1 MVGRGRG
8 LAMSQP
14 AGYPDPDL
22 QQRQA
27 ADPAKCVWLA
37 ASAGSGKTKVLTD
50 RVLTL
55 LLGDTPP
62 GHILCLT
69 FTKAAAAEMA
79 NRVTERLADWA
90 TVDSAALAKILGD
103 LLGRAPE
110 ESETER
116 ARRLFA
122 EVLDVPGG
130 LKIQTIHSFCESLIA
145 RFPFE
150 SGIPPHFDIMDERS
164 VAELMIRARD
174 RMLAGASTESSL
186 TEALAVLT
194 RHVQEDRF
202 AGLIASMSQERGRLH
217 RGLVAKGGLQP
228 AIANIYRKFE
238 VESDDTVDDVRASAV
253 ADDAIDKSALTQAA
267 AALSQGT
274 EKTDQPRGQLLSN
287 WLESDLSGRLERFDD
302 YIALYLTQSGE
313 CRKRLITAG
322 ALKADPGAEE
332 ILEREAARLIAVQEH
347 LRAVVTAESSAAL
360 LRLGAALLDE
370 YDLIKRRMVWLDYD
384 DLIYMA
390 RDLLSRPGIAPWV
403 LFKLDGGLD
412 HILIDEA
419 QDTNPEQWQIVA
431 ALADE
436 FFAGESARPELRTL
450 FAVGDVKQSIFSFQR
465 AEPALFERYRQEF
478 RAQAK
483 AVERQWGDLDLSVSF
498 RSTDAVLAAVDAVFA
513 RTPAKD
519 GVIEGDQILKHHPY
533 RSGAA
538 GLVELWPAVGPE
550 PADPLPAWTPPV
562 ERIAD
567 DNPSRRLAELIAAKI
582 AGWIGNEI
590 LPSHGRPL
598 RAGDFMI
605 LLRRRSGFMAEIVA
619 ALKAKNVAVA
629 GVDRM
634 MLTEQLAVM
643 DLMALGRFLLLPED
657 DLTLAVILKSP
668 LFGFDE
674 EQLFRLAYDRGADSL
689 WRRLTQLR
697 NDDPAFA
704 SAGAW
709 LESLLARTGFERPYE
724 LFASVLAAPV
734 PAEGTGREAMIR
746 RLGPECE
753 DPIDEFLNLAMSHER
768 THIPSL
774 EGFLHWMEAGA
785 VEIKRDLEQGS
796 ADEVRVMT
804 VHGAKGLQAP
814 VVFLPDTMAKPTA
827 SPEILW
833 QDALPLWSP
842 RRQFEPSLSRGL
854 RAEAEARRDQEYRRL
869 LYVAMTRAED
879 RLYICG
885 HHGAQKP
892 ADDCWYALMREGLGE
907 VANPMEFKFSAEISR
922 GWQGEGLQ
930 LETAQRADVDARE
943 PISSAADTVPLPDWV
958 DFDAPAEA
966 TPPKPLAPSR
976 PGDDPPVASPLGV
989 DRGERFKRGLLIH
1002 RLLQT
1007 LPDLEPAARRNAA
1020 ERMLDRKGI
1029 GLVPEERENIVAT
1042 VFRVLDDPEFADL
1055 FGPNSKAEVPLVG
1068 TVDMAHGLEVVSGQV
1083 DRLLVRDEEVLVVDY
1098 KSLRPP
1104 PDRENDVPTPYIRQ
1118 MAAYRA
1124 LLQGV
1129 WPDRS
1134 VKCALLWTENPS
1146 LMLLEDALLDSY
1158 STAP

>member
-1 MVGRGRG
+1 MTD
-8 LAMSQP
+8 P
-14 AGYPDPDL
+14 ASRPDPDS
-22 QQRQA
+22 QQREA

-79 NRVTERLADWA
+79 NRVTERLAEWA
-90 TVDSAALAKILGD
+90 TADGAALAEMLHK
-103 LLGRAPE
+103 LLDRPAE
-110 ESETER
+110 TTETER

-122 EVLDVPGG
+122 QVLDVPGG

-145 RFPFE
+145 RFPLE

-164 VAELMIRARD
+164 ASELMLRARD
-174 RMLAGASTESSL
+174 QMLAEADHEDELSGALS
-186 TEALAVLT
+186 VLT

-202 AGLIASMSQERGRLH
+202 AGLIAALSQERGRLH
-217 RGLVAKGGLQP
+217 RGLIEQGGFEP
-228 AIANIYRKFE
+228 AIANIYRRLGVAE
-238 VESDDTVDDVRASAV
+238 AETVVTVRRAAV
-253 ADDAIDKSALTQAA
+253 ADDVLDRSALNRATK
-267 AALSQGT
+267 ALAKGT
-274 EKTDQPRGQLLSN
+274 ERTDQPRGRLLAD
-287 WLESDLSGRLERFDD
+287 WLDRDADARLETFDD
-302 YIALYLTQSGE
+302 YLEVFLTQAGE
-313 CRKRLITAG
+313 CRKRLLTAG
-322 ALKADPGAEE
+322 AQNADPDAEE
-332 ILEREAARLIAVQEH
+332 ILRREAERLMAVLER
-347 LRAVVTAESSAAL
+347 LRSVITAESSTAL
-360 LRLGAALLDE
+360 LRLGRALLDGYE
-370 YDLIKRRMVWLDYD
+370 FIKRRMVWLDYD
-384 DLIYMA
+384 DLIYVA
-390 RDLLSRPGIAPWV
+390 RALLTRPGVAPWV

-431 ALADE
+431 ALAEE
-436 FFAGESARPELRTL
+436 FFTGESARPELRTL

-465 AEPALFERYRQEF
+465 ADPALFERYRRDF
-478 RAQAK
+478 RSQAQA
-483 AVERQWGDLDLSVSF
+483 VDREWGDLDLSVSF

-513 RTPAKD
+513 KSPAKD
-519 GVIEGDQILKHHPY
+519 GVVEGEQPLAHHPH
-533 RSGAA
+533 RAGAA
-538 GLVELWPAVGPE
+538 GLVQLWPPVGPE
-550 PADPLPAWTPPV
+550 PADPLAPWTPPV
-562 ERIAD
+562 ERLAD

-582 AGWIGNEI
+582 DGWIGTEI
-590 LPSHGRPL
+590 LPSRGRPL

-619 ALKAKNVAVA
+619 ALKAKRIAVA

-657 DLTLAVILKSP
+657 DLTLAVILKST
-668 LFGFDE
+668 LFGLNED
-674 EQLFRLAYDRGADSL
+674 QLFRLAYDRGRDSL
-689 WRRLTQLR
+689 WRRLTR
-697 NDDPAFA
+697 FAGEEPAFA
-704 SAGAW
+704 AAGDW
-709 LESLLARTGFERPYE
+709 LQDLLAKTGFDRPYE
-724 LFASVLAAPV
+724 LFAAVMAGSV
-734 PAEGTGREAMIR
+734 PAGGTGREAMLR

-753 DPIDEFLNLAMSHER
+753 DPVDEFLNLAMNYER

-785 VEIKRDLEQGS
+785 VEIKRDLEQGN

-814 VVFLPDTMAKPTA
+814 VVILPDTMAKPTA

-833 QDALPLWSP
+833 QGGLPLWSP

-854 RAEAEARRDQEYRRL
+854 RTEADADRDREYRRL

-885 HHGAQKP
+885 HHGAQTP
-892 ADDCWYALMREGLGE
+892 SDDCWYELVRDGLSRAAE
-907 VANPMEFKFSAEISR
+907 PADFDFSADIAQ
-922 GWQGEGLQ
+922 GWQGGGLRI
-930 LETAQRADVDARE
+930 ETPQRAETKPDEPVADAGE
-943 PISSAADTVPLPDWV
+943 AAAVPAWV
-958 DFDAPAEA
+958 GTDAPAEA

-976 PGDDPPVASPLGV
+976 PVDDPPAASPLGA
-989 DRGERFKRGLLIH
+989 DNGQRFKRGLLIH

-1007 LPDLEPAARRNAA
+1007 LPELDAGARAAAV
-1020 ERMLDRKGI
+1020 ERMLRNKALALTPEDRDDIAK
-1029 GLVPEERENIVAT
+1029 T
-1042 VFRVLDDPEFADL
+1042 VMRVLDDPAFADL
-1055 FGPNSKAEVPLVG
+1055 FGPGSKAEVPLIG
-1068 TVDMAHGLEVVSGQV
+1068 TVEMAHGIEVVSGQV
-1083 DRLLVRDEEVLVVDY
+1083 DRLVVRDDEVLVVDY

-1104 PDRENDVPTPYIRQ
+1104 PVSGEKVPAAYLHQ
-1118 MAAYRA
+1118 MASYRA
-1124 LLQGV
+1124 VLEGV
-1129 WPDRS
+1129 WPDRP

-1146 LMLLEDALLDSY
+1146 LMFLDDAQLDSF